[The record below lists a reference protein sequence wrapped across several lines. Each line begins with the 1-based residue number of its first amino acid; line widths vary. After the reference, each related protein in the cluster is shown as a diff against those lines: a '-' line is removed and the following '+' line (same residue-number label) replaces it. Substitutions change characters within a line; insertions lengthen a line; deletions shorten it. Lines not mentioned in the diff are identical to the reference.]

1 MSQEAVKVAQPLL
14 QKVEEMIGALMAQ
27 DWPRFVPY
35 FSKDL
40 FYKVGAAEP
49 MHGAEACA
57 NFLAHVYTKLE
68 PTSHDVRGMWEIGN
82 VVIVEMDA
90 NYRVIADGTPV
101 QVPCCDVYR
110 FENGLIEEWRVYPD
124 ASNVKVQF

>member
-1 MSQEAVKVAQPLL
+1 MSQEAAAAQPLL
-14 QKVEEMIGALMAQ
+14 EKVERMISALMVQ
-27 DWPRFVPY
+27 NWDEFLPF

-40 FYKVGAAEP
+40 FYKIGAAPPLHSPE
-49 MHGAEACA
+49 ECRD
-57 NFLAHVYTKLE
+57 FLARVYKKLKPE
-68 PTSHDVRGMWEIGN
+68 THDVRGMWQIGN

-90 NYRVIADGTPV
+90 NYTVIDDGSPV

-110 FENGLIEEWRVYPD
+110 FAENGLIKEWRVYPD